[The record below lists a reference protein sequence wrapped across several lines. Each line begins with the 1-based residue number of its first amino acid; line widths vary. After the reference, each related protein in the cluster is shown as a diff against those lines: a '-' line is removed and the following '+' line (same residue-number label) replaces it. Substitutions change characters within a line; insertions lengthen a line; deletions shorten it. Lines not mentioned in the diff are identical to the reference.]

1 MQTIQR
7 REKTGKDG
15 MLSLRIPMGKADE
28 EYEVLVVIQPNPGG
42 VTSDEFG
49 WPAGYFDKSFG
60 SIDDESFVRPPQGE
74 LPPTVEFAFGRGRS
88 G

>member
-42 VTSDEFG
+42 MTPDELG
-49 WPAGYFDKSFG
+49 WPAGFFDKSFG
-60 SIDDESFVRPPQGE
+60 SIDDESFMPVLESRP
-74 LPPTVEFAFGRGRS
+74 
-88 G
+88 